1 MSVRMAH
8 FMQFQKEN
16 NEFSHLLRF
25 EMLSSHTLLYAFL
38 VITTLQRKEN
48 SQDFA
53 PANNRDCRDTIF
65 S

>member
-25 EMLSSHTLLYAFL
+25 TMLSSHTLLYSFF

-48 SQDFA
+48 SQDFT
-53 PANNRDCRDTIF
+53 PAHTIETAETIF
-65 S
+65 C